1 MRGAKRP
8 TVSIWWTCEYWWEH
22 IVPHVCLKI
31 IHFFFLT
38 LGVRVKAWLLAEQVC
53 FFFFLMLTKHAC
65 HSRSNGL
72 VIISSRL
79 QNTCAIEMSSSYII
93 YRTCKTSLMNYL
105 IATPNGMI
113 SSKVRGEKGHCF
125 NPINCFYPGY
135 RTTF

>member
-1 MRGAKRP
+1 MRTYSA
-8 TVSIWWTCEYWWEH
+8 S
-22 IVPHVCLKI
+22 CLPKNNP
-31 IHFFFLT
+31 FLFSDPGSESKGMT
-38 LGVRVKAWLLAEQVC
+38 TGRAGL

-72 VIISSRL
+72 VIISNRL